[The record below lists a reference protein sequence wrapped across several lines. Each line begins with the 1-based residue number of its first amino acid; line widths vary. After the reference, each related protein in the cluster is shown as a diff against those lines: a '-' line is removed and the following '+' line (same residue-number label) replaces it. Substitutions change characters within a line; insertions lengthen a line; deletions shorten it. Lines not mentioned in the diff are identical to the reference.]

1 MAAGI
6 GTTST
11 IPPATLAFYDKVLLK
26 RATPYLVHNK
36 FGQKRPI
43 PKGGGTQIKFR
54 KYNAIAIN
62 KTPLG
67 EGITPPIE
75 SITKTD
81 LIAQLQQWG
90 RRLGITDMVEFTTP
104 DSIVTENVD
113 ILGEVMGETIDEI
126 VRDVLLGCPS
136 IYRAGNVAL
145 RNQIVTAPA
154 TTDLTRIERALKG
167 ANAKYFTEIIKAQT
181 GFNTSPIAPAFW
193 VIVHTDTIM
202 NLRNLSGFISVQN
215 YSNAMEAVENE
226 VGSWG
231 NFRFIATTKSS
242 IVVDSGGTAVTNS
255 LKYTTANTACDVYRS
270 IVLAKDAYGYS
281 DLSGE
286 GLRTFIKRKGEGDD
300 DMEQRTRVSAKATFT
315 CRILNDSMMMI
326 YEHGVSA

>member
-6 GTTST
+6 ATTT
-11 IPPATLAFYDKVLLK
+11 TLPPATLAFYDRNLIK
-26 RATPYLVHNK
+26 RATPYLTHNK

-54 KYNAIAIN
+54 KYNAIAVN

-90 RRLGITDMVEFTTP
+90 RRLGITDMVEFTNP
-104 DSIVTENVD
+104 DPVITENVD

-126 VRDVLLGCPS
+126 VRDVILGCPS
-136 IYRAGNVAL
+136 IYRAGNVAG
-145 RNQIVTAPA
+145 RINIITAPA
-154 TTDLTRIERALKG
+154 TTDFTRIERSLKG
-167 ANAKYFTEIIKAQT
+167 ANAKYFTEIIRAQT

-193 VIVHTDTIM
+193 AICHTDTIM
-202 NLRNLSGFISVQN
+202 DLRALSGFIQVQN
-215 YSNAMEAVENE
+215 YPNPADAVENE

-231 NFRFIATTKSS
+231 NFRFIATTKSK
-242 IVVDSGGTAVTNS
+242 ILPDLGGTAVTNA
-255 LKYTTANTACDVYRS
+255 LKYTTANTACDIYQT
-270 IVLAKDAYGYS
+270 IILAKDAYGYS
-281 DLSGE
+281 DLAGE
-286 GLRTFIKRKGEGDD
+286 GLRTFIKKKGEGDD
-300 DMEQRTRVSAKATFT
+300 DLEQRTRVGAKATFT
-315 CRILNDSMMMI
+315 CRMLTDAFCTIF
-326 YEHGVSA
+326 EHGVKA